1 MLHLERCNP
10 KVGCSQSCEQL
21 KDVWVRMM
29 GLPLHFWSKK
39 IFKKIGDCCGG
50 FIVVDESTIAFKELQ

>member
-1 MLHLERCNP
+1 
-10 KVGCSQSCEQL
+10 
-21 KDVWVRMM
+21 MM